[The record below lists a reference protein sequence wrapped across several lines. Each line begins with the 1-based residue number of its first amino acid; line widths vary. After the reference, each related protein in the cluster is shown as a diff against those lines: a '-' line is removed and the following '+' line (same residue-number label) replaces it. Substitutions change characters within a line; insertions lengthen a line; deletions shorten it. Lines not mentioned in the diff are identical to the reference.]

1 MSKEPKYGT
10 DEYLCTKGNFM
21 LAPTILQCINED
33 GWYYNKSGD
42 KMYTMVMTD
51 ETGATFLVAVCTRI
65 ENDENMCYMIAFKN
79 DELISDLLIDYP
91 DLLPVDYPTE
101 LDLEKMRPCPMQ
113 VISYEPG
120 SVIYQYKDNTYRSAV
135 TEEFDPSDSQW
146 WGVFALTK
154 YLEHENMTRSD
165 LD

>member
-33 GWYYNKSGD
+33 GWYYSKAGD
-42 KMYTMVMTD
+42 KMYTMIMTD
-51 ETGATFLVAVCTRI
+51 ETPATYLIAVCTRMEDG
-65 ENDENMCYMIAFKN
+65 ENTYYMIAFKN
-79 DELISDLLIDYP
+79 DELISDFIDYP
-91 DLLPVDYPTE
+91 EFLPANYPTV
-101 LDLEKMRPCPMQ
+101 LDMEKMRACPMQ
-113 VISYEPG
+113 IISYEPG
-120 SVIYQYKDNTYRSAV
+120 AIIYQYKDNTYRSGVA
-135 TEEFDPSDSQW
+135 EEFDPSDSQW

-154 YLEHENMTRSD
+154 YLEHEKLTRPD